1 MVAVFADR
9 TTMRRSL
16 FFSLFFVLRQGQS
29 FVPSTRPWF
38 AIDAPAPASRFRHD
52 QVLRSNGASSSS
64 RTDDMEIT
72 DEKLYEIARRLKLE
86 IFDLEE
92 GIFGFDS
99 QDPVY
104 GLEVIQTE
112 IPLSSENP
120 SLGLVLTEMAGNKDG
135 RGLVLVSEVTGN
147 AKNARSSPILVGDVI
162 TGVRTS
168 DGSLR
173 ERTTGLNY
181 DRTVEAVGDVKEAAL
196 KGDGTLH
203 LELNRLVKRATIQVQ
218 VVQPG
223 KNVTT
228 IEALAGEN
236 LRRLLLRKDIRL
248 YNRKTKRF
256 DMPYATGDCAGE
268 GLCGTCLVAVNE
280 GMDLLNPKD
289 GAEELITRG
298 RPLSWRASCRTVVG
312 SNNEGGTIQVRV
324 QPQSDF
330 EDELNPR
337 VKSVKRKE

>member
-1 MVAVFADR
+1 
-9 TTMRRSL
+9 MRRSL

-64 RTDDMEIT
+64 RTDDVEIT

-99 QDPVY
+99 QDPY
-104 GLEVIQTE
+104 FGHLLTFFLTPQSGETPGLEVIQTE

-203 LELNRLVKRATIQVQ
+203 LELNR
-218 VVQPG
+218 
-223 KNVTT
+223 
-228 IEALAGEN
+228 EN